1 MQHRFRLAVV
11 LALSALGSVAGCVSV
26 QKLAYRPD
34 ELRTEV
40 HRRAPEL
47 DPADIVVPYELSP
60 AHVELAHQLVHA
72 VSAESGGVR
81 ARTFENERV
90 RELAGA
96 LFDPRRLGLRY
107 VPSVT
112 TTAEETLRQSQGNCL
127 ALASVFIGLARAVG
141 LEAYYIDASVQMHE
155 TRYADDGTTVNEG
168 HVTAMVKTPTA
179 NIGLD
184 FSAAGRVK
192 WYRVLDDVEA
202 LAHFYNNRGFEQLD
216 RAESA
221 GEAVDWVAI
230 ERDFRRAVQVLPSFA
245 RAWNNLGLA
254 ASRLGH
260 RDEAMRNYR
269 TAIARDPRLAA
280 PHNNLGSLHL
290 AAGDLEAALTELEA
304 AAKLDPAGSH
314 IQYNLA
320 MALLQ
325 RGDRNGARRALERA
339 ITLRA
344 DYPQAQA
351 MLSELGPPPSG
362 RGTP

>member
-1 MQHRFRLAVV
+1 MRHRFPLAVV
-11 LALSALGSVAGCVSV
+11 LALSTLGSAAGCAAA
-26 QKLAYRPD
+26 QKLAYSPD
-34 ELRTEV
+34 ELRAEV
-40 HRRAPEL
+40 HRRAPDL

-72 VSAESGGVR
+72 VAAESGGVR
-81 ARTFENERV
+81 ARAFENERV

-96 LFDPRRLGLRY
+96 LFDPRRLDLRY

-112 TTAEETLRQSQGNCL
+112 TTAEEVLRQKQGNCL

-168 HVTAMVKTPTA
+168 HVTAMVKTPIA

-202 LAHFYNNRGFEQLD
+202 LAHFYNNRGFEQMD

-221 GEAVDWVAI
+221 GDPVEWVAV
-230 ERDFRRAVQVLPSFA
+230 ERDFWRAVQVLPSFA
-245 RAWNNLGLA
+245 RAWNNLGVA

-260 RDEAMRNYR
+260 RDEALRHYR

-280 PHNNLGSLHL
+280 PHNNLGSLLL
-290 AAGDLEAALTELEA
+290 AGGELDAALTELGA
-304 AAKLDPAGSH
+304 AAKLDPGGPH

-325 RGDRNGARRALERA
+325 RGDRAGARQALERA
-339 ITLRA
+339 VALRA

-351 MLSELGPPPSG
+351 MLSELSAAS
-362 RGTP
+362 RSQR